1 MLNILRTRLSILK
14 QITYIES
21 VKCSLSTVKI
31 KKKKYLKKKQQKFNF
46 LNFLP
51 ETIGSDGGCSL
62 DRGAPE
68 KRDIIIAE
76 SFRHLSLAVFE
87 KPSRHI

>member
-1 MLNILRTRLSILK
+1 MFTINSK
-14 QITYIES
+14 N
-21 VKCSLSTVKI
+21 
-31 KKKKYLKKKQQKFNF
+31 KKKEIFKKKTTKIQF

-62 DRGAPE
+62 DRCAPE